1 MIAPPSD
8 RLHKFLAIG
17 GVALVLASV
26 TVPVQKYQEAES
38 QRIEAMA
45 KARNVMFSGRRYAD
59 EVDRMERIQKD
70 AISRGVTG
78 KVLED
83 AKTQFFA
90 LNLEAEKVGRE
101 TEAAI
106 VELGRQAE
114 LAVHLERMRNIW
126 LALCALGVMLGVWL
140 MFVGFKQWLQVPKH
154 ER

>member
-26 TVPVQKYQEAES
+26 TVPVQKYQEAET
-38 QRIEAMA
+38 QRIEALA
-45 KARNVMFSGRRYAD
+45 KARNVQFVGKRYSD
-59 EVDRMERIQKD
+59 ELNLMERIQKD
-70 AISRGVTG
+70 AIARGLTG
-78 KVLED
+78 KELED
-83 AKTQFFA
+83 AKKQFFA
-90 LNLEAEKVGRE
+90 LNVEAEKVGRE

-126 LALCALGVMLGVWL
+126 LALCALGVAFGCWL